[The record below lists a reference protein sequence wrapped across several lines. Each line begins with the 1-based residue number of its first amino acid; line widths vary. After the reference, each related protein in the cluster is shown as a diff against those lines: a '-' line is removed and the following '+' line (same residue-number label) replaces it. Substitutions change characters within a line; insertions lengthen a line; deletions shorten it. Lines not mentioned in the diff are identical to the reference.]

1 MTDNTPTKVDFFGP
15 PKLAEHILSL
25 LLTSEDAETVLGDFA
40 EICNQMNSQAQA
52 HAWYWKET
60 FRSAPALL
68 HLKLTRQ
75 LERNFA
81 VMSKNM
87 GFHNKNFLWISLI
100 ALIPAL
106 MLIIPGLFQSLLG
119 NLGPNN
125 AMDSLYA
132 NAPYL
137 EILRNPFILLG
148 GLLLAFI
155 LNLLPALTLHFE
167 HQSEGLTGVITF
179 KPALIHWT
187 MIGLSLLM
195 VGVILTYAFVENFKS
210 F

>member
-1 MTDNTPTKVDFFGP
+1 
-15 PKLAEHILSL
+15 
-25 LLTSEDAETVLGDFA
+25 
-40 EICNQMNSQAQA
+40 
-52 HAWYWKET
+52 
-60 FRSAPALL
+60 
-68 HLKLTRQ
+68 
-75 LERNFA
+75 
-81 VMSKNM
+81 
-87 GFHNKNFLWISLI
+87 
-100 ALIPAL
+100 
-106 MLIIPGLFQSLLG
+106 
-119 NLGPNN
+119 
-125 AMDSLYA
+125 MDSLYA

-167 HQSEGLTGVITF
+167 RQSEGLTGVITF

-195 VGVILTYAFVENFKS
+195 IGVILTYAFVENFKS